1 MKKALKSISKSMRVL
16 EECQMRTL
24 ENWNESIWMQKQ
36 SLENHNEV
44 LAYHREANRIMMKR
58 FELEHTPLVSVL
70 EGLLGLVAVERIS
83 DEKSQEVVDEAKRMI
98 NLMKVKS

>member
-1 MKKALKSISKSMRVL
+1 MKKALKSIAKSLRVL
-16 EECQMRTL
+16 EECQMRAL

-36 SLENHNEV
+36 NLGNNNEV
-44 LAYHREANRIMMKR
+44 LAYHREANRIMLKR
-58 FELEHTPLVSVL
+58 FELEHKPFVSVL

-83 DEKSQEVVDEAKRMI
+83 DEKSQEVVDAAKRMI